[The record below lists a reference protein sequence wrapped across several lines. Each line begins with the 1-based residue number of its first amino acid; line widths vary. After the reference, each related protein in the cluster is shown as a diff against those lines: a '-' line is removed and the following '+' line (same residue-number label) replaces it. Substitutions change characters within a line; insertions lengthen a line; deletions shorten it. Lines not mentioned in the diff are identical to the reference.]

1 MPAYAL
7 EPHSRLDERSAWMA
21 DGVPPERRVPSA
33 PGWRDAA
40 GRWVEAAED
49 PDAAAA
55 EVADFQLHVM
65 SVLLQKGPW
74 RLQQRQA
81 DAEALGRRVLARWRQ
96 LEAGFALRRLH
107 EHRQKRAISRLGKQA
122 LQPNRRLRMRAALE
136 TLHRHAATALRT
148 EPSVSRL
155 RRRLRLRRGVAQLL
169 AEAARARARSLLDAP
184 AAPLL
189 ASRTLLQWNAR
200 AARRRTALAS
210 WARAAAA
217 RRAAAASWEAAAAA
231 WRAAVARRALRDW
244 MWHVACAACGAA
256 AAGGP

>member
-122 LQPNRRLRMRAALE
+122 LQPNRRLRMRAVLE

-148 EPSVSRL
+148 EPSVTRL

-184 AAPLL
+184 AAPLERISPQFVL
-189 ASRTLLQWNAR
+189 P
-200 AARRRTALAS
+200 
-210 WARAAAA
+210 
-217 RRAAAASWEAAAAA
+217 
-231 WRAAVARRALRDW
+231 
-244 MWHVACAACGAA
+244 AA
-256 AAGGP
+256 AAGPVHEQRSLALRLLGARRREGGECSSVAHAAVH